1 MLENNNKINI
11 KYNRTIE
18 DNIEKI
24 LEIKDKDKNNF
35 YYYQI
40 IQRNI
45 PPKKNYNNIIENNIS
60 KNFKILAYHLNIII
74 DQIILNFQ

>member
-11 KYNRTIE
+11 KYNRKIK

-40 IQRNI
+40 I
-45 PPKKNYNNIIENNIS
+45 
-60 KNFKILAYHLNIII
+60 
-74 DQIILNFQ
+74 

>member
-11 KYNRTIE
+11 KYNRRIK

-35 YYYQI
+35 
-40 IQRNI
+40 
-45 PPKKNYNNIIENNIS
+45 
-60 KNFKILAYHLNIII
+60 
-74 DQIILNFQ
+74 